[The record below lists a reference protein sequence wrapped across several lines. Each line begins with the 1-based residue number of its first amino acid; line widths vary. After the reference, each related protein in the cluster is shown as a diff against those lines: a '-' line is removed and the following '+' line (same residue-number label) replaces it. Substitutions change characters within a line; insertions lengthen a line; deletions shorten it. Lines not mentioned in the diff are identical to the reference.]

1 MKTRSPGRAF
11 IGTSGWN
18 YRHWADGVFYPPEC
32 KPPDW
37 LGFYARTFD
46 AVEINNTFYHL
57 PAPEVFA
64 KWHDQTPA
72 AFTFAVK
79 ASRYITHMKKLA
91 EPELHVDRFLS
102 HAAEL
107 REKLGVVLFQL
118 PPFWKFN
125 GERLGGLL
133 DYIDEQTIVPRLRV
147 VLEIRHPSWLC
158 DECFEILRHH
168 HTALVFADLGDRLV
182 EAPVTADFIYIRRHG
197 PGTPYSAGYPAA
209 AIRKDATS
217 VRTWLA
223 EGRDVYV
230 YYNNDAEGHAVRD
243 ALKLRKRLVR

>member
-37 LGFYARTFD
+37 LGFYAGVFD
-46 AVEINNTFYHL
+46 SVEINYTFYHL
-57 PAPEVFA
+57 PSPEVFA
-64 KWHDQTPA
+64 KWHEQTPA

-79 ASRYITHMKKLA
+79 ASRFITHMKKLA
-91 EPELHVDRFLS
+91 EPEVHVERFLT
-102 HAAEL
+102 HASEL
-107 REKLGVVLFQL
+107 RRKLGVVLFQL

-133 DYIDEQTIVPRLRV
+133 AYIDEQTIVPRLRV
-147 VLEIRHPSWLC
+147 ALEIRHPSWLC

-168 HTALVFADLGDRLV
+168 HAALVFADLGDCPV
-182 EAPVTADFIYIRRHG
+182 DGPVTGDFIYLRRHG
-197 PGTPYSAGYPAA
+197 PGTPYSTGYPAE
-209 AIRKDATS
+209 AIRKDATHIRS
-217 VRTWLA
+217 WLA
-223 EGRDVYV
+223 ERKDVHV
-230 YYNNDAEGHAVRD
+230 YYNNDAGGHAVRD
-243 ALKLRKRLVR
+243 ALKLRKRLAR